1 VSENLRCILY
11 MTAAMAGFALE
22 DAVIK
27 HLSAS
32 LPISQI
38 LACIGLGGVLVFTII
53 ARLQA
58 VPLWSPAMRTAAFA
72 IRTLAE
78 LGAAILFVSAM
89 VYASLATASAILQA
103 TPLVVSLGAALYLKQ
118 VVSLRQWLLI
128 GLGFMGVLL
137 VIQPGGDGF
146 QPAALLA
153 VLGVLFLALRDVI
166 TRSFTAALPTATISM
181 WAFAAVMGAG
191 VVSIPLFGPWV
202 VIDWGHLGWFI
213 VSAASGCA
221 GYFAVVIATRGGD
234 VAVVAPFRY
243 SRLIFALILS
253 VFLFDEQLNGWV
265 FLGAALIVCSGIM
278 TLVRQRSPRRALD
291 SDLVV

>member
-1 VSENLRCILY
+1 
-11 MTAAMAGFALE
+11 MTAAMAGFAIE

-38 LACIGLGGVLVFTII
+38 LACIGLAGVLVFSVI
-53 ARLQA
+53 ARLQS
-58 VPLWSPAMRTAAFA
+58 VPLWSPAMRTAAFVT
-72 IRTLAE
+72 RTLAE

-103 TPLVVSLGAALYLKQ
+103 TPLAVALGAALYLKQ

-128 GLGFMGVLL
+128 GLGFLGVLL

-153 VLGVLFLALRDVI
+153 VLGVVFLALRDVI
-166 TRSFTAALPTATISM
+166 TRSFTEALPTATISM

-191 VVSIPLFGPWV
+191 FVSIPLFDPWV
-202 VIDWGHLGWFI
+202 AIDWGHLGWFI

-253 VFLFDEQLNGWV
+253 IALFDEQPNLWV
-265 FLGAALIVCSGIM
+265 FLGAALIVCSGMM
-278 TLVRQRSPRRALD
+278 TLVRQRPSRRTLN
-291 SDLVV
+291 SDIAV

>member
-1 VSENLRCILY
+1 

-89 VYASLATASAILQA
+89 VYASLATAS
-103 TPLVVSLGAALYLKQ
+103 
-118 VVSLRQWLLI
+118 
-128 GLGFMGVLL
+128 
-137 VIQPGGDGF
+137 D
-146 QPAALLA
+146 
-153 VLGVLFLALRDVI
+153 
-166 TRSFTAALPTATISM
+166 
-181 WAFAAVMGAG
+181 
-191 VVSIPLFGPWV
+191 
-202 VIDWGHLGWFI
+202 
-213 VSAASGCA
+213 C
-221 GYFAVVIATRGGD
+221 
-234 VAVVAPFRY
+234 
-243 SRLIFALILS
+243 
-253 VFLFDEQLNGWV
+253 
-265 FLGAALIVCSGIM
+265 
-278 TLVRQRSPRRALD
+278 
-291 SDLVV
+291 

>member
-1 VSENLRCILY
+1 

-38 LACIGLGGVLVFTII
+38 LAYIGLGGVLVFTII

-213 VSAASGCA
+213 ISAASGCA

-278 TLVRQRSPRRALD
+278 TLVRQRSPHRALD